1 MLERALGHGKKYY
14 LRTYGCQMNERDSE
28 VLEGYL
34 EQMGY
39 CPTESENEADV
50 IILNTCCVREK
61 AELKVFGKLGEL
73 KKLKDKNPDLI
84 IGICGCMTQQDE
96 VVEKLQKN
104 APYVDMIFG
113 THNVHQLPE
122 ILAEAIESKEAV
134 VQVWEKEGKIV
145 EGLPS
150 RRKDNLKA
158 YVNISYGCNNFCT
171 YCIVPYTR
179 GRERS
184 RKPDDILSE
193 ICKLADHGYLEVML
207 LGQNVNSYGKD
218 FDKKFT
224 FADLLKEVNKIPGI
238 QRIRYMTSHPRDFNK
253 ELIHTIADCEKVC
266 EHYHLPLQA
275 GSNRI
280 LKRMNRGYTRE
291 HYLELVNEIKRIQPK
306 AAITTD
312 LIVGFPGETE
322 KDFEDTL
329 DMVKKVRFDSAYTF
343 IYSPRKGTPAAKME
357 EQIEY
362 EEKRKRLLR
371 LNEVQNKIGLEINE
385 ELVGSKLEVLVE
397 GFSKTDKNK
406 LSGRTRTNKIVIFE
420 GNEDLVGKFIDV
432 KIEKAQTWN
441 LIGSF
446 YEQ

>member
-1 MLERALGHGKKYY
+1 
-14 LRTYGCQMNERDSE
+14 
-28 VLEGYL
+28 
-34 EQMGY
+34 
-39 CPTESENEADV
+39 
-50 IILNTCCVREK
+50 
-61 AELKVFGKLGEL
+61 
-73 KKLKDKNPDLI
+73 
-84 IGICGCMTQQDE
+84 
-96 VVEKLQKN
+96 
-104 APYVDMIFG
+104 
-113 THNVHQLPE
+113 
-122 ILAEAIESKEAV
+122 
-134 VQVWEKEGKIV
+134 
-145 EGLPS
+145 
-150 RRKDNLKA
+150 
-158 YVNISYGCNNFCT
+158 
-171 YCIVPYTR
+171 
-179 GRERS
+179 
-184 RKPDDILSE
+184 
-193 ICKLADHGYLEVML
+193 
-207 LGQNVNSYGKD
+207 
-218 FDKKFT
+218 
-224 FADLLKEVNKIPGI
+224 
-238 QRIRYMTSHPRDFNK
+238 
-253 ELIHTIADCEKVC
+253 
-266 EHYHLPLQA
+266 
-275 GSNRI
+275 
-280 LKRMNRGYTRE
+280 MNRGYTRE